1 MGHEEDAGGVFC
13 EKSTDGEKMI
23 DKLNSKCN
31 SLSGFHMVD
40 DFQSTKR
47 DYSEEIRYKRFVP
60 EKGGSGVVCLKVQP
74 TGKCYTD
81 GYLSVSSIG
90 GGTQLTGANTGLRE
104 TTTTDDSASDDDAAA
119 DDDDAVPDAS
129 DDDDDADATP
139 RTCADTAADGS
150 NTAHDCES
158 HANSLDTSPESITC
172 AGDTC
177 TDTEC
182 CTEPPP
188 CNTDGT
194 WFYSTDD
201 ELDMPGQGRTAHP
214 GNPTACKERCAGI
227 DGCTHFNFFSNGGC
241 HMSDNK
247 GKEEVPSRNGT
258 VHSGPVECQ
267 IVESFSNQSNSALE
281 LSLLLP
287 LLLFILIIMCFKK

>member
-129 DDDDDADATP
+129 DDDDDA
-139 RTCADTAADGS
+139 ADDDAADDDDGATEETPVPTPS
-150 NTAHDCES
+150 ASIVLTHKHPAAGKSQNASGCVNNKTLEECRDICY
-158 HANSLDTSPESITC
+158 NDPE
-172 AGDTC
+172 
-177 TDTEC
+177 E
-182 CTEPPP
+182 
-188 CNTDGT
+188 
-194 WFYSTDD
+194 
-201 ELDMPGQGRTAHP
+201 
-214 GNPTACKERCAGI
+214 
-227 DGCTHFNFFSNGGC
+227 CTHVWFTDNGRCCPKYGVDLTGAR
-241 HMSDNK
+241 SAPGGDFYEIIE
-247 GKEEVPSRNGT
+247 G
-258 VHSGPVECQ
+258 
-267 IVESFSNQSNSALE
+267 FSNQLTLLE
-281 LSLLLP
+281 DFKLLLP

>member
-13 EKSTDGEKMI
+13 EKSTDVEKMI

-104 TTTTDDSASDDDAAA
+104 TTTTDDAADDDDDAADDDAAA
-119 DDDDAVPDAS
+119 DAADAADDDAAVPDA
-129 DDDDDADATP
+129 DDDDGATEETP
-139 RTCADTAADGS
+139 VPTPSASIVLTHKHPAAGKS
-150 NTAHDCES
+150 QNASDCVNGKTLEECRDICY
-158 HANSLDTSPESITC
+158 NDPEE
-172 AGDTC
+172 C
-177 TDTEC
+177 THVWF
-182 CTEPPP
+182 
-188 CNTDGT
+188 TDNGRDNLYT
-194 WFYSTDD
+194 TTNIPDD
-201 ELDMPGQGRTAHP
+201 ELNVVNNIGEYFGYPYCHSLGC
-214 GNPTACKERCAGI
+214 GNPYQRDINCVSAVTDPSLG
-227 DGCTHFNFFSNGGC
+227 DGGYTNNCTTNI
-241 HMSDNK
+241 
-247 GKEEVPSRNGT
+247 T
-258 VHSGPVECQ
+258 
-267 IVESFSNQSNSALE
+267 
-281 LSLLLP
+281 LSKQP
-287 LLLFILIIMCFKK
+287 MR